1 MLAPTVLADLTN
13 TEASLDTRESGLMK
27 KKKRARLSGDQVRSN
42 PMSATAVEGVRGE
55 CEMGMSAAVGPVM
68 GATAAE
74 GVAGECE
81 MGDTTEYAPRATNT
95 HRARHACT
103 SGLTRAP
110 YAVHA
115 RHSSPR
121 RVYPVWAG

>member
-1 MLAPTVLADLTN
+1 MFAPTVLADLTN

-27 KKKRARLSGDQVRSN
+27 KKKRVRLSGDQVRSN
-42 PMSATAVEGVRGE
+42 PMSATAVEGVR
-55 CEMGMSAAVGPVM
+55 
-68 GATAAE
+68 
-74 GVAGECE
+74 GECE

-110 YAVHA
+110 YALHA